1 MGPVAHNQWDRIDTI
16 MYMLIY
22 PHRPLVKTRTIDLI
36 GYQQLPAGHNATV
49 AVMCYSG
56 YDIEDALILSR
67 ASLDRGL
74 GRCMVLKKFTCA
86 LKKFSN
92 GASERTMPPPEHAR
106 PAGHA
111 EGPVASQAQPPR
123 RHRTVGP
130 HVFSIADTAISSVTF
145 LISVISRRRRGV
157 YTSSAS
163 VCSRTMAS
171 AGWASGSSTATC
183 SSTNTRRPIRG
194 HATTCWGAIPTR
206 CPTRRTAHRL

>member
-1 MGPVAHNQWDRIDTI
+1 M
-16 MYMLIY
+16 
-22 PHRPLVKTRTIDLI
+22 KTRTIDLI

-111 EGPVASQAQPPR
+111 DGAVASQAQPPR
-123 RHRTVGP
+123 RHIIVGP
-130 HVFSIADTAISSVTF
+130 RVPASRLQFHPTFVT
-145 LISVISRRRRGV
+145 SRRRRGV

-163 VCSRTMAS
+163 ACSKTMAS
-171 AGWASGSSTATC
+171 AG
-183 SSTNTRRPIRG
+183 
-194 HATTCWGAIPTR
+194 
-206 CPTRRTAHRL
+206 